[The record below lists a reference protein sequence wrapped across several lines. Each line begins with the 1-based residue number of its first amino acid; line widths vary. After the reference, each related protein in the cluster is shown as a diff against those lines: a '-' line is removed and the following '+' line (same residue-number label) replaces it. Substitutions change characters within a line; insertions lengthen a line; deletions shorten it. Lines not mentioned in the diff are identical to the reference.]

1 MSLSGGSSGRKR
13 SRPPTEVEP
22 EDPSADNQA
31 KRRKNTDRL
40 RDHLPEV
47 EEVASFYES
56 KDLDEIR
63 KSILKRAKKRNT
75 IGLLPRQTA
84 VETIYYDFLKWS
96 IKHSKSPE
104 SSLEEE
110 KRAVFIVEKEA
121 SIEAHAQYI
130 RSKLPGVT
138 CSTDSLGKPRK
149 DARHP
154 DVLVTTSQLFLKA
167 LSQSIHRMEQFHAII
182 LEDVQPIRNQGCN
195 SYLPI
200 VQVIT
205 DFHLTT
211 PESLRPR
218 IFAIAMSSTL
228 SSEEFDS
235 RLLRLELT
243 LNCIT
248 YGVSKERREEITSLP
263 DRPNE
268 SVVLYDADTDPKP
281 LGTVLY
287 KKLLG
292 IDPEMKIER
301 KFFQAADVAASK
313 LGSCASDLVWKL
325 ALKEIEAEIPTWHED
340 DDSDPSQSIRI
351 RIRDVI
357 RNWTFAMPNLN
368 PSAHGFNVN
377 RKFLRLV
384 QILES
389 CEGYGNSF
397 SGIIFVQHRSV
408 AYVLTEML
416 RMLNDKLPFVRPFA
430 ASDNLDFR
438 AQQNLFSNFAN
449 ERYNVMVATKSID
462 DLGLP
467 QAYDLF
473 DGQISHA
480 YARACTRGK
489 ESQLIHLVQR
499 NNDQERQLLSRSST
513 NAVDVVQW
521 MDTFKRTPRIGLPP
535 PKVVGTSIV
544 YLEGEGEESVDG
556 TYLLHP
562 TTGGRIYPQDATAV
576 LIYAASRIQSDK
588 LIEGNRPLFDFQ
600 LIPGSKT
607 QDPTFV
613 CSIHLPGTKLDGLA
627 GPPSPSQYHARRAA
641 SFAACKH
648 LLDIGLLDCVA
659 VPLPQSLAL
668 QSCGLEQLQG
678 PKSAGTRR
686 YLRKEPFFWSSGNK
700 GPVRTLYPTILTVRS
715 NSTDGH
721 YGPLVLLTRRP
732 LPPFPVFNL
741 FLSSSVLSVTP
752 LPGVP
757 FSVDDKANIG
767 TLHGFTIRALRSLL
781 NKPVSCE
788 LMDMSFFLAA
798 PTRDW
803 VQEREGGTG
812 LIEVEQALDWEVMRL
827 AEANWAVPIRKGSI
841 EVLEEDMVDAMIQD
855 RWLEFTRRYHVVKVR
870 TDMTPL
876 SKPTP
881 TEREAEHD
889 SYLAFVEANRKG
901 FEGLE
906 DNEQPLLEVDKVLGA
921 VNNLNP
927 RVREFVASSKAV
939 ARYLIPELCAK
950 FVIPS
955 SLFRTVAL
963 LPSILTK
970 IDDML
975 VVKEMNNHFFHNS
988 IREELLCEATT
999 TVSAGMDQDYERLEL
1014 LGDSFLK
1021 YVSSIF
1027 VFVANATQN
1036 EGSLHISRQKVLSN
1050 NALLQASTRVN
1061 LPPWVRST
1069 LFNVKVWIPRN
1080 YVTLA
1085 LTPKDKPKPADGKGE
1100 EDAPPAMPPPA
1111 TMVANR
1117 DPGHVVAIQ
1126 SQVDEMK
1133 GDEVMADG
1141 TQTQD
1146 PSKPA
1151 DSTKRKRK
1159 GKKGKKAGD
1168 EEGVYQSLGDKT
1180 IADVAEAIIGA
1191 AYVSGGRECGLGAMK
1206 ALTVPI
1212 PGINTWSDFGAR
1224 VVIPYPHR
1232 VAQLREGSLPV
1243 LENIIG
1249 HKFQQPHL
1257 LAQAMTHTTART
1269 SGMTSYERLE
1279 FIGDAILDFMVI
1291 RYIYDRDHAL
1301 SPGGLTLL
1309 KSAMVSNST
1318 LAAICVSSGLRDH
1331 LLFDSQQ
1338 LAQSIEEYVT
1348 VITEK
1353 ADEENRAAEAERRP
1367 AGQFWLGVEPPKAL
1381 SDVIESVIGA
1391 VYISDKFSPVGAEA
1405 FFDNVLRPF
1414 FDKHITLQ
1422 TLTHHPTKT
1431 LFELIQAHGCQLMK
1445 ITKDPKCEGATTC
1458 HVKLHEETLSSA
1470 TGPSPPLAA
1479 RQASIRALE
1488 AIKEGTVVLSRI
1500 CDCRGRAKDKNTWMA
1515 QGFNQALS
1523 SLIEERSEAQ

>member
-1 MSLSGGSSGRKR
+1 MQGELLLLRRASTYSTSDYWIVLLSVTSVSGASIVRIGATAR
-13 SRPPTEVEP
+13 TEV
-22 EDPSADNQA
+22 
-31 KRRKNTDRL
+31 RRY
-40 RDHLPEV
+40 
-47 EEVASFYES
+47 S
-56 KDLDEIR
+56 
-63 KSILKRAKKRNT
+63 
-75 IGLLPRQTA
+75 
-84 VETIYYDFLKWS
+84 
-96 IKHSKSPE
+96 
-104 SSLEEE
+104 
-110 KRAVFIVEKEA
+110 
-121 SIEAHAQYI
+121 
-130 RSKLPGVT
+130 
-138 CSTDSLGKPRK
+138 
-149 DARHP
+149 
-154 DVLVTTSQLFLKA
+154 
-167 LSQSIHRMEQFHAII
+167 
-182 LEDVQPIRNQGCN
+182 
-195 SYLPI
+195 
-200 VQVIT
+200 
-205 DFHLTT
+205 
-211 PESLRPR
+211 
-218 IFAIAMSSTL
+218 
-228 SSEEFDS
+228 
-235 RLLRLELT
+235 
-243 LNCIT
+243 
-248 YGVSKERREEITSLP
+248 
-263 DRPNE
+263 
-268 SVVLYDADTDPKP
+268 
-281 LGTVLY
+281 
-287 KKLLG
+287 
-292 IDPEMKIER
+292 
-301 KFFQAADVAASK
+301 
-313 LGSCASDLVWKL
+313 
-325 ALKEIEAEIPTWHED
+325 
-340 DDSDPSQSIRI
+340 
-351 RIRDVI
+351 
-357 RNWTFAMPNLN
+357 
-368 PSAHGFNVN
+368 
-377 RKFLRLV
+377 
-384 QILES
+384 
-389 CEGYGNSF
+389 
-397 SGIIFVQHRSV
+397 
-408 AYVLTEML
+408 
-416 RMLNDKLPFVRPFA
+416 
-430 ASDNLDFR
+430 
-438 AQQNLFSNFAN
+438 
-449 ERYNVMVATKSID
+449 
-462 DLGLP
+462 
-467 QAYDLF
+467 
-473 DGQISHA
+473 
-480 YARACTRGK
+480 
-489 ESQLIHLVQR
+489 
-499 NNDQERQLLSRSST
+499 
-513 NAVDVVQW
+513 
-521 MDTFKRTPRIGLPP
+521 
-535 PKVVGTSIV
+535 
-544 YLEGEGEESVDG
+544 
-556 TYLLHP
+556 
-562 TTGGRIYPQDATAV
+562 
-576 LIYAASRIQSDK
+576 
-588 LIEGNRPLFDFQ
+588 
-600 LIPGSKT
+600 
-607 QDPTFV
+607 
-613 CSIHLPGTKLDGLA
+613 
-627 GPPSPSQYHARRAA
+627 
-641 SFAACKH
+641 
-648 LLDIGLLDCVA
+648 
-659 VPLPQSLAL
+659 
-668 QSCGLEQLQG
+668 
-678 PKSAGTRR
+678 R

-700 GPVRTLYPTILTVRS
+700 GPMTLRPLGIA
-715 NSTDGH
+715 NPPPSTPIPSVQSIPVFF
-721 YGPLVLLTRRP
+721 GPLCHA
-732 LPPFPVFNL
+732 
-741 FLSSSVLSVTP
+741 

-757 FSVDDKANIG
+757 FSVDDKAKIG

-788 LMDMSFFLAA
+788 LMDMTFFLAA

-812 LIEVEQALDWEVMRL
+812 LIEVEQALNWEVMRL

-855 RWLEFTRRYHVVKVR
+855 RWLELPGGT
-870 TDMTPL
+870 TSL
-876 SKPTP
+876 NKPTP

-889 SYLAFVEANRKG
+889 SYLAFVQANRKG

-939 ARYLIPELCAK
+939 ARYLIPELCAN
-950 FVIPS
+950 
-955 SLFRTVAL
+955 SLYPQV
-963 LPSILTK
+963 K
-970 IDDML
+970 L
-975 VVKEMNNHFFHNS
+975 VPDEMNNHFFHNS

-1100 EDAPPAMPPPA
+1100 EDAPPARPPPA

-1151 DSTKRKRK
+1151 DGTKRKRK

-1168 EEGVYQSLGDKT
+1168 ERGSLPIFGRQ
-1180 IADVAEAIIGA
+1180 ADVAEAIIGA

-1445 ITKDPKCEGATTC
+1445 ITKDPKCEGATI
-1458 HVKLHEETLSSA
+1458 KLHEETLSSA

-1488 AIKEGTVVLSRI
+1488 AIKEGTVVY
-1500 CDCRGRAKDKNTWMA
+1500 RGSATA
-1515 QGFNQALS
+1515 EA
-1523 SLIEERSEAQ
+1523 ERKIKTPGWRRVSTKRFPP